1 MANKKSDLFEE
12 DTAGVGDNSV
22 DRKALLSYIE
32 RVENVQSEIDAL
44 SGDIKEIFAEAKSKA
59 FDVKT
64 MRKVI
69 KIRQMDRDKRRE
81 EEALLDAYLN
91 ALGLL

>member
-1 MANKKSDLFEE
+1 VAEKKPVDLFEE
-12 DTAGVGDNSV
+12 PGVGDNSV

-44 SGDIKEIFAEAKSKA
+44 TSDRKEIFAEAKSTG
-59 FDVKT
+59 FDTKT

-69 KIRQMDRDKRRE
+69 KIRQMDRDKRAE
-81 EEALLDAYLN
+81 EEAMLDAYLN

>member
-1 MANKKSDLFEE
+1 MANKANDLFEE
-12 DTAGVGDNSV
+12 ASPQIGDNSV

-32 RVENVQSEIDAL
+32 RVENVSGEIDAL
-44 SGDIKEIFAEAKSKA
+44 TSDRKEIFAEAKSKG
-59 FDVKT
+59 FDTKT

-81 EEALLDAYLN
+81 EEDMLDLYLS

>member
-1 MANKKSDLFEE
+1 VAKSDLFEE
-12 DTAGVGDNSV
+12 NTAGVGDNSV

-44 SGDIKEIFAEAKSKA
+44 SGDKKEIFDEAKSKG

-64 MRKVI
+64 MRKVL
-69 KIRQMDRDKRRE
+69 KIRQMDADKRRE
-81 EEALLDAYLN
+81 EEEMLDLYLQS
-91 ALGLL
+91 LGML